1 MEPVRGETSLSRR
14 GAHGALAN
22 KRAADSR
29 AHALASTLRELK
41 AAGFISHQALADELN
56 RRGLPTAR
64 GGRWRYTAVVRM
76 LARLGLLTSGKGAA
90 ADARA
95 TALAATIRG
104 FRKAGIVSTSAI
116 ARELNLRGIPTARG
130 GKWHPFAVRRLL
142 RRLESLDRASS
153 SRHRR

>member
-1 MEPVRGETSLSRR
+1 MEREHVETSLRRR
-14 GAHGALAN
+14 GIPGALAN
-22 KRAADSR
+22 MRAADSR

-76 LARLGLLTSGKGAA
+76 LARLGLLRSGKGAA

-104 FRKAGIVSTSAI
+104 FRKAGIVSTSA
-116 ARELNLRGIPTARG
+116 PTVG
-130 GKWHPFAVRRLL
+130 
-142 RRLESLDRASS
+142 
-153 SRHRR
+153 